1 MSTPQATQC
10 ASVPHQLLATSLNG
24 QQYVIYSGGT
34 KGGGGR
40 SRSQQKQKKLYKMI
54 YNYI

>member
-10 ASVPHQLLATSLNG
+10 ASVPHQLPATSLNG